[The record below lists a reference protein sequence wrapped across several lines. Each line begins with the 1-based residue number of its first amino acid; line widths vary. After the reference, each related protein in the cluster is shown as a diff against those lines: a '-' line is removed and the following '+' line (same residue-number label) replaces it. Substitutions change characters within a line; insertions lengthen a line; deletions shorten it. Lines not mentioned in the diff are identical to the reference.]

1 MKMRVVLAV
10 VAGPLVFA
18 GVAASAV
25 SPTVGA
31 NGYSGVV
38 TPTKPKPS
46 TRYVAQVVSVRSL
59 GIVYLILRATPLG
72 EDRPYRVCWR
82 LKNREHVCVRG
93 TLDSSDGAGSDF
105 LRVNTRGMG
114 NYTTFAW
121 QVGSRTV
128 ARKRVRTR

>member
-10 VAGPLVFA
+10 VAGSLVFA

-25 SPTVGA
+25 PPTVGT

-59 GIVYLILRATPLG
+59 GIVYLSLRATPLG

-82 LKNREHVCVRG
+82 LENGKRVCVRG
-93 TLDSSDGAGSDF
+93 TLEAGSDV
-105 LRVNTRGMG
+105 LRVNARGMG

-128 ARKRVRTR
+128 AEKRVRTR